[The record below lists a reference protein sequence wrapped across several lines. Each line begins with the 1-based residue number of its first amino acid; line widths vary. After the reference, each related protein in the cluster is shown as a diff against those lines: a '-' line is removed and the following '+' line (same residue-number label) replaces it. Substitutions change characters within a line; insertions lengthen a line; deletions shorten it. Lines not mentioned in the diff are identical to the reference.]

1 MKSPSA
7 SSAADHALKLVVS
20 APPSVDLMAFFQD
33 LARLADSAVLRNY
46 QLGTLDAL
54 RMETRRFSQFLS
66 QEVSIAVHALI
77 GHHQYNALQEILL
90 SNADGILLLLDM
102 EPRQR
107 QASMQTVVQTIQ
119 NLQRQGVDLRQ
130 FPVVFL
136 YHRAELT
143 TPADLQEW
151 DQLLELEHN
160 QMPRFYCATEF
171 GSHGAQAME
180 ALIARALE
188 VLRRQIF

>member
-1 MKSPSA
+1 MKSTSA

>member
-7 SSAADHALKLVVS
+7 SSAADHALKLVIS

-143 TPADLQEW
+143 TPAELQEW

>member
-160 QMPRFYCATEF
+160 QMPRFYSATEF